1 MSDNNNVLIAGA
13 LVVGFFMLNRRPVQP
28 AYGQPAYGQP
38 QYGAPATMPGNVGNG
53 WQQMAQGAVAGLIS
67 AIAYGPSNNTSTT
80 TFPNYGDPVDAIRG
94 NIVQE
99 RVDNVL
105 W

>member
-1 MSDNNNVLIAGA
+1 MSDNNNVLIAGG
-13 LVVGFFMLNRRPVQP
+13 LVVGFLLLNRRQAQPV
-28 AYGQPAYGQP
+28 YTTQP

-67 AIAYGPSNNTSTT
+67 AIAYGPSNNTSQT
-80 TFPNYGDPVDAIRG
+80 TFPSYYDPVDAIRG
-94 NIVQE
+94 GIVQE